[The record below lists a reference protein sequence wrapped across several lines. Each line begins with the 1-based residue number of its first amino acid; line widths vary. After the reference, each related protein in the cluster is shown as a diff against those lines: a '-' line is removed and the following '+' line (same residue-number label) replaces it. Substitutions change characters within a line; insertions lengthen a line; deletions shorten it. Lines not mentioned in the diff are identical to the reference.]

1 MARRKARIP
10 QGKKIQPA
18 VKTMFFTVPD
28 GFSTISLSQ
37 CASLMNRRFY
47 RAGLNWAVAGF
58 TFFTQP
64 GQTGN
69 IAVSKIPDTW
79 IASNAWEKG
88 FRAWNE
94 LNDRALDEVES
105 IKPRFTDFKVYMDDV
120 HHQSGVGANLLPQD
134 AGTTAVPLGN
144 VYVPG
149 EWDMSSMVIPNQA
162 APGGS
167 LDFEFVW
174 VGSNYPGVAPGSGK
188 NAVSLI
194 EGYAASRALPDITDP
209 NAPSDAADTTGT
221 TPENWIS
228 AIDNESSS
236 QVDRVITDM
245 LEENNQSPYPFENA
259 QIPGAAPGTV
269 FTDTQYPGG
278 ANQAPGLQPHDAML
292 VTATTVGGKTTAPGG
307 NFQGGLI
314 RILNNMNDN
323 EPISMLV
330 HLVPGSHRGYMCQ
343 KMQDV

>member
-18 VKTMFFTVPD
+18 VKTLTFTLPTGDHYVD
-28 GFSTISLSQ
+28 LSQ
-37 CASLMNRRFY
+37 CASLVNRRFY
-47 RAGLNWAVAGF
+47 RQGLNWAVAGF
-58 TFFTQP
+58 TFFTAQ
-64 GQTGN
+64 GSAGS
-69 IAVSKIPDTW
+69 IGISKIPDTW
-79 IASNAWEKG
+79 VASNAWEKG

-105 IKPRFTDFKVYMDDV
+105 IKPKFTDFKVYMDNV
-120 HHQSGVGANLLPQD
+120 HHAAGVGANFLPQD
-134 AGTTAVPLGN
+134 ALGN
-144 VYVPG
+144 VFTVG

-167 LDFEFVW
+167 LDFEFIW
-174 VGSNYPGVAPGSGK
+174 TGANYPGSAPGSGK

-194 EGYAASRALPDITDP
+194 EGYAASRSLPDIRDP

-245 LEENNQSPYPFENA
+245 LEENNQSPYPFENG

-278 ANQAPGLQPHDAML
+278 ANQAPGLEAHEVAL
-292 VTATTVGGKTTAPGG
+292 VSATTIGGKTTVPGS

-314 RILNNMNDN
+314 KITNNTGDATAT
-323 EPISMLV
+323 MLI
-330 HLVPGSHRGYMCQ
+330 HLVPGMHRGYMCQ